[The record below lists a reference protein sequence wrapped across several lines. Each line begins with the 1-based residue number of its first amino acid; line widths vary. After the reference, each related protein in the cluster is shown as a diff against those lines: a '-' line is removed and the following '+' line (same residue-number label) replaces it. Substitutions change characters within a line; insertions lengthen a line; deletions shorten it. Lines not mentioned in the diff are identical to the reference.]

1 MIGKG
6 CLGLS
11 LSHFRHHN
19 YFEHTQSI
27 HYDEFFYLYLYLGSY
42 DLLVDNQ
49 SSTLSVTVDSEDLP
63 CSSQDPQDVITLLLQ
78 KPPDP
83 VLPLWEV
90 KLHLKEL
97 SAQDDEPS
105 CHLEGDKVEGSTK
118 GPSFQ
123 VSFSP
128 TADDFSS
135 AFVHLLEQYVL
146 VISNF
151 TSLLK
156 DDRIR
161 PYISRSRY
169 DLLMILD
176 EKPSKKTSAGKPHPW
191 PDTRSILHQYTPYQ
205 SCVGYI
211 EKKIQL
217 TMSEI
222 EANSTVS
229 LDID

>member
-1 MIGKG
+1 M
-6 CLGLS
+6 
-11 LSHFRHHN
+11 
-19 YFEHTQSI
+19 
-27 HYDEFFYLYLYLGSY
+27 
-42 DLLVDNQ
+42 LVDNQ
-49 SSTLSVTVDSEDLP
+49 SSTSSVAEDSEDLP

-83 VLPLWEV
+83 VLPLWVV

-97 SAQDDEPS
+97 SAQDEEPS
-105 CHLEGDKVEGSTK
+105 SHLEGSTE

-123 VSFSP
+123 VSLSP
-128 TADDFSS
+128 TANDFSS

-176 EKPSKKTSAGKPHPW
+176 EEPSKKTSAGKPRPW
-191 PDTRSILHQYTPYQ
+191 PDTRSIFHQYTPYQ

-211 EKKIQL
+211 EKRIQS